1 MLSPGRIHIMG
12 ISKAASTHVPPPTP
26 RIYIMGITKAAS
38 NRPRSVLI
46 LAHHLDMHSDIASC
60 SDPWDP
66 VPDLYNFCLPLLQP
80 KMVHPVSS
88 VGLCTAAVS
97 PFKAAANTNALAW
110 MGLWAAYPCA
120 AWTCACPALT
130 APSREG
136 SNCLGNAVRS
146 GCVTSPR
153 TTQQL
158 ALP

>member
-1 MLSPGRIHIMG
+1 MSSQRLATFLPQETAMC
-12 ISKAASTHVPPPTP
+12 ASTAVLLSLRTDSYP
-26 RIYIMGITKAAS
+26 S
-38 NRPRSVLI
+38 DRPCSVLT
-46 LAHHLDMHSDIASC
+46 LAHYLDMHSDIASC

-97 PFKAAANTNALAW
+97 PSKAAANTNALAW

-153 TTQQL
+153 IAQQL